1 MFPYT
6 LLVIQV
12 NINVKFSLLYLIQ
25 EYMNFPLFKYR
36 IYYPVLNERLF
47 LFLAYFRVVKENK

>member
-1 MFPYT
+1 MFPCT